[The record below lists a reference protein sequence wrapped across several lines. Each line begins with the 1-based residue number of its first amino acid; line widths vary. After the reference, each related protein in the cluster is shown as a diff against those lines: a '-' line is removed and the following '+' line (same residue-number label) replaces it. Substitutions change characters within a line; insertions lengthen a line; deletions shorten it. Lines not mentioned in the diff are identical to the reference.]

1 MFSVGVLFHILL
13 TKRPIFEGFTY
24 KEVLDKNKRLEMKI
38 LDKEIVKKSTESLD
52 LLKKM
57 LEADPKKR
65 ITAREALKHEF
76 LKEENSEASIE
87 TNDN

>member
-1 MFSVGVLFHILL
+1 MAR
-13 TKRPIFEGFTY
+13 RPIFEGNTY
-24 KEVLDKNKRLEMKI
+24 KEVLGKNKKLEMR
-38 LDKEIVKKSTESLD
+38 LLEKEIMKASPDAMD

-57 LEADPKKR
+57 LEADPEKR

-76 LKEENSEASIE
+76 LKEESEEASIE